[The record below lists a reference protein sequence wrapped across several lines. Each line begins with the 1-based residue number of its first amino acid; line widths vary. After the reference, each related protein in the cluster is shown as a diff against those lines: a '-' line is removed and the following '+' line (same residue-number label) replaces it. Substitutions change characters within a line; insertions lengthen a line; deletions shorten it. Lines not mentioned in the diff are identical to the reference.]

1 MKRAIVSV
9 AVLSVIGVLLAGCT
23 NTTKQTSTSPTKSSW
38 FGESNWGPERPY
50 GNAEGTSMWY
60 SGMNEPSQWGAGI
73 KDLGD
78 ARTYD
83 ANVGAAVNDLTYGKL
98 ATTREFAAMRLGDL
112 GSQADV
118 TVAID
123 ALGRGTK
130 DPSMQVRFASA
141 DALQRIGSPKAMFR
155 LKLSQQHGY
164 IPSGTINYVPT
175 AMPTSSATTRP
186 SSAYSGGA
194 TTRPGNAF
202 VGEKANN
209 TSSGQPKYEMDL
221 SGEDK

>member
-1 MKRAIVSV
+1 MKRAIILVAIVSV
-9 AVLSVIGVLLAGCT
+9 VGILLAGCSG
-23 NTTKQTSTSPTKSSW
+23 NTQQPSSSGTSSSW
-38 FGESNWGPERPY
+38 FGDNSAWSGPERPY

-83 ANVGAAVNDLTYGKL
+83 ANVGAAVNDLTNGKL
-98 ATTREFAAMRLGDL
+98 AFTREFAAVRLGDL
-112 GSQADV
+112 GQQADV

-123 ALGRGTK
+123 ALGKGTK
-130 DPSMQVRFASA
+130 DSSMQVRFASA

-164 IPSGTINYVPT
+164 IPSGTITYTPSVFPT
-175 AMPTSSATTRP
+175 AGSTTRP
-186 SSAYSGGA
+186 SSA
-194 TTRPGNAF
+194 F
-202 VGEKANN
+202 VGEKAIQPNKQ
-209 TSSGQPKYEMDL
+209 SSSPKYEMDL